1 MKLLMLMALAIT
13 LFATPSFAQLID
25 GFEDNSMRTKVAAEQ
40 VDLHFAPTPGYKGN
54 AIKIDYN
61 FAAGSGYAG
70 FQTAV
75 SPITLPENYE
85 FSFYIKGISPNN
97 TLEVKFLDSVGTS
110 VWWVNKV
117 NYSFPKEWTKV
128 TLKKRHISKAW
139 GPSHLAHP
147 DKIFK
152 IEFVVTSFNGGKG
165 SIFLDELELREL
177 APISTTPETP
187 SIFTSSVKE
196 YAPRLFDGNKSTEW
210 ISDKSD
216 KQPKVT
222 LSYKNNQEFGG
233 LIIRWGLHPPKS
245 FKVEFSEN
253 NIQYEEMFSSQ
264 GTPSSVSY
272 LPLAESESKFIRIA
286 TTPATTGLVSLAEI
300 EIMPTSFTH
309 KPFTLFEFMANDFR
323 EGIFPKYLNPQ
334 KSYFTVTGV
343 NFDRKE
349 SMINEEGMVESDKG
363 KFSLEP
369 FIVSNKELL
378 TWKESSNKQEL
389 VDGYM
394 PIPKVI
400 RTYANGLELTT
411 TTFAS
416 GDALSSNSNVIY
428 TIKNNGSSVSKG
440 SLYVAIRPFQVNPSY
455 QFLNM
460 VGGVAPISSIK
471 VNKNYIQVDEKRVYP
486 TVAPNSTSL
495 NSFIEGDAIALLDN
509 GLRNNRTTITDPH
522 HYASGVLEYPYSLAP
537 GEQIDYSFVMPFY
550 EATFKQKYTPADVK
564 TAYNETYKYW
574 EATLNKVEFIVPKQ
588 LNQLKNTVRSNIAY
602 ILINKDSVGT
612 QPGSRSYERSWIR
625 DGSLTSSALLK
636 MGISDDVKKYIDWY
650 YSYQYPSGKVPC
662 VVDHRGPDPVPEHD
676 SPGQFIFLL
685 KQYLL
690 FTGDTAFVKEQF
702 QHIVKAVEYLRY
714 LIAQRSTDEYKNK
727 PELQAFYGILPESI
741 SHEGYSEKPMHS
753 YWDNFFAIKGLKDA
767 VSLADAIGEKQ
778 LASEWKVVRDE
789 FQKNLYRS
797 IDLATKAKNINY
809 IPGCVELGDFDATST
824 TIALYPCNERAN
836 LPAEL
841 LDNTF
846 ERYWKFFVGR
856 RDTSKTWV
864 NYTPYELRVVGA
876 YIYLDQPERAH
887 ALLDF
892 FFKDQRPQGWNHWAE
907 VVWREYDAPRFIGD
921 MPHTWV
927 GSDFISAAR
936 AHFVYEDESNDAL
949 VVGAGITT
957 DWLNY
962 GEPIGVKNVKT
973 YYGAISYLIKP
984 TSSGYTLS
992 IEKLERMPK
1001 GGIRIYNMFG
1011 LKPGEKILVN
1021 GNSVTVENPN
1031 AIFINE
1037 LPATLE
1043 IKTK

>member
-1 MKLLMLMALAIT
+1 MRLFLLIALVIMLIGT
-13 LFATPSFAQLID
+13 KSFAQLID
-25 GFEDNSMRTKVAAEQ
+25 GFEDNFKRIKVAAEQ
-40 VDLHFAPTPGYKGN
+40 VDLQFAPTQGFKGN

-75 SPITLPENYE
+75 TPITLPENYE
-85 FSFYIKGISPNN
+85 FTFFIKGISPNN

-128 TLKKRHISKAW
+128 TFKKRHISKAW
-139 GPSHLAHP
+139 GPSPLAHP

-165 SIFLDELELREL
+165 SVLLDELELREL
-177 APISTTPETP
+177 SSVSTIPETP

-196 YAPRLFDGNKSTEW
+196 YAPRLLDSNKSTEW
-210 ISDKSD
+210 ISALSD

-222 LSYKNNQEFGG
+222 LSYKNNLEFGG
-233 LIIRWGLHPPKS
+233 LIIHWGSHPPKS
-245 FKVEFSEN
+245 FTVEFSEN
-253 NIQYEEMFSSQ
+253 NSQYEEVFSSQ
-264 GTPSSVSY
+264 GAPGSISY
-272 LPLAESESKFIRIA
+272 LALAESESKFIKINTSPGA
-286 TTPATTGLVSLAEI
+286 TGLVSLAEI
-300 EIMPTSFTH
+300 EIMPTSFTQ
-309 KPFTLFEFMANDFR
+309 KPFTLFEYMSNNSR

-369 FIVSNKELL
+369 FIVADKELL
-378 TWKESSNKQEL
+378 TWKESSNKQAL

-394 PIPKVI
+394 PIPNVM
-400 RTYANGLELTT
+400 RTFSNGIVLTT

-416 GDALSSNSNVIY
+416 GEALASNSNVIY
-428 TIKNNGSSVSKG
+428 TIKNDGNSVNKG
-440 SLYVAIRPFQVNPSY
+440 SLIVAIRPFQVNPSY
-455 QFLNM
+455 QFLNT

-471 VNKNYIQVDEKRVYP
+471 VNTNYIEVDDKRVYP
-486 TVAPNSTSL
+486 TMSPSSISL
-495 NSFIEGDAIALLDN
+495 NSFIEGDAVAMLDK
-509 GLRNNRTTITDPH
+509 GIRNNRNSINDPH
-522 HYASGVLEYPYSLAP
+522 NYASGFLEYKYSLAP
-537 GEQIDYSFVMPFY
+537 GDQIEYSFVMPFY
-550 EATFKQKYTPADVK
+550 EATFKQKYSPADVK
-564 TAYNETYKYW
+564 TAYNDTYKYW
-574 EATLNKVEFIVPKQ
+574 QTILNKVDFIVPKQ
-588 LNQLKNTVRSNIAY
+588 LNQLKNTIRSNIAY

-636 MGISDDVKKYIDWY
+636 MGISDDVKKYIKWY
-650 YSYQYPSGKVPC
+650 YSNQYPSGKVPC

-676 SPGQFIFLL
+676 SPGEFIFLL

-702 QHIVKAVEYLRY
+702 NHIVKAVEYIRY
-714 LIAQRSTDEYKNK
+714 LVAQRSTDEYKNT

-753 YWDNFFAIKGLKDA
+753 YWDNFFAMKGLKDA
-767 VSLADAIGEKQ
+767 VSLAEAIGENQ
-778 LASEWKVVRDE
+778 LATEWKGVRDE

-797 IDLATKAKNINY
+797 IDLATKTKNINY

-824 TIALYPCNERAN
+824 TIALYPCNERDN
-836 LPAEL
+836 LPKEL
-841 LDNTF
+841 LHNTF
-846 ERYWKFFVGR
+846 ERYWNFFVGR

-907 VVWREYDAPRFIGD
+907 VVWRDAEAPRFIGD

-936 AHFVYEDESNDAL
+936 AHFVYEDEQKDAL
-949 VVGAGITT
+949 VLGAGITN
-957 DWLNY
+957 DWLKY
-962 GEPIGVKNVKT
+962 GEPVGVKNVKT
-973 YYGAISYLIKP
+973 YYGAISYLITP
-984 TSSGYTLS
+984 TSNGYSLS

-1011 LKPGEKILVN
+1011 IKVGEKILVN
-1021 GNSVTVENPN
+1021 GNSVSVENPD